1 MTTPRREP
9 ALYQIEHTTRF
20 EYAEP
25 VRETFMTVFL
35 KPKGSATQHLEAFAI
50 TTTPGAELSSYE
62 DSFGNTAHFF
72 DVPGRHD
79 RLTVTAESVVAVHPS
94 RDAARADGGSAGE
107 PAGSEPAWKDL
118 ENADGPRLWH
128 FLNPTDLTRPTP
140 MLADF
145 LRREGIERQ
154 DTPLASIRELTRR
167 IPEALT
173 FRAGRTHVDS
183 PIDDALT
190 AKTGVCQDFAHLMLA
205 IVREWGI
212 PARYISGYVFP
223 YPGDSAASHA
233 WVECLLPGRGWVEA
247 DPANATHPGAQH
259 IRLAAGRDYRDVPP
273 TRGHFLAATREDL
286 SVKVRISALEAAG
299 WNPDGAASPPPP
311 NGLAAEPTNGAP
323 EGDAGAGAGGESDA
337 GAGDGSSGGPG
348 GESGR

>member
-1 MTTPRREP
+1 MTVGRPEA

-20 EYAEP
+20 EYDEP

-35 KPKGSATQHLEAFAI
+35 KPKNSATQHLEAFTI
-50 TTTPGAELSSYE
+50 TTGPGAELSSYE

-79 RLTVTAESVVAVHPS
+79 ALTVTAESVVAVHRRGPAE
-94 RDAARADGGSAGE
+94 RIRGAGGSPTPDPE
-107 PAGSEPAWKDL
+107 PDWRDL
-118 ENADGPRLWH
+118 EDADRTRLWH

-140 MLADF
+140 MLSEF

-190 AKTGVCQDFAHLMLA
+190 AKSGVCQDFAHLMLA
-205 IVREWGI
+205 IVRDWGI

-223 YPGDSAASHA
+223 YPGETAASHA
-233 WVECLLPGRGWVEA
+233 WVECLLPGLGWVEA

-259 IRLAAGRDYRDVPP
+259 IRIAAGRDYRDVPP
-273 TRGHFLAATREDL
+273 TRGHFLAATREEL
-286 SVKVRISALEAAG
+286 SVKVRISALDAGG
-299 WNPDGAASPPPP
+299 WNPEGGATEPPASGKHP
-311 NGLAAEPTNGAP
+311 NGGSTNGRSGNGEP
-323 EGDAGAGAGGESDA
+323 AGGEESEGTDA
-337 GAGDGSSGGPG
+337 AAGEDDGA
-348 GESGR
+348 SGR

>member
-1 MTTPRREP
+1 MTPTRREP

-20 EYAEP
+20 EYEEP

-35 KPKGSATQHLEAFAI
+35 KPKSSATQHLEAFAI
-50 TTTPGAELSSYE
+50 TTSPGAELSSYE
-62 DSFGNTAHFF
+62 DSFGNSAHFF

-79 RLTVTAESVVAVHPS
+79 RLTVTAESVVAVHPA
-94 RDAARADGGSAGE
+94 RDAARAAGD
-107 PAGSEPAWKDL
+107 PAENGPDWKDL

-154 DTPLASIRELTRR
+154 DTPLDSIRELTRR

-190 AKTGVCQDFAHLMLA
+190 AKSGVCQDFAHLMLA

-273 TRGHFLAATREDL
+273 TRGHFLAATREEL

-299 WNPDGAASPPPP
+299 WNPDGAASAPPP
-311 NGLAAEPTNGAP
+311 NGGAAAAGANGAK
-323 EGDAGAGAGGESDA
+323 ESGSGAGSSA
-337 GAGDGSSGGPG
+337 GSSEGSGGG
-348 GESGR
+348 SDEGSGR